1 MFLRE
6 GFARASVDSIA
17 AQAGVSKRTIYN
29 HYGDKE
35 NLFLSVI
42 GDTYD
47 ALISGV
53 VDLMDKYLADLPDD
67 RVEAGIVEFA
77 RAIAM
82 FAART
87 PRRSAMIRL
96 MMAEAPYFPAL
107 REVQARPRSITG
119 AIAERLTK
127 LAARGL
133 LDVPEPVEA
142 ANHLFALTMGQ
153 INNRTLWG
161 ALPVTDDEIN
171 RMATSGAQAF
181 LRAYRPRLGTGFAAR
196 SGVAQCALGILDAV
210 RQQFLGPRQL
220 DGPGQQLRRVVGM
233 PGGQL
238 DLAERHQRARQVARL
253 TETLAQVE
261 RYLQVPHAPRP
272 AARPRSRSRSRG
284 AGAPRSAGTG
294 RPACPGR

>member
-1 MFLRE
+1 VASDTAAQRRSGRASPPRDLRRPGSGRGRPAGGSEHKRAAIVEAALDVFLRE

-17 AQAGVSKRTIYN
+17 AEAGVSKRTIYN

-67 RVEAGIVEFA
+67 QVEAGIVGFS

-181 LRAYRPRLGTGFAAR
+181 LRAYRPG
-196 SGVAQCALGILDAV
+196 
-210 RQQFLGPRQL
+210 
-220 DGPGQQLRRVVGM
+220 
-233 PGGQL
+233 
-238 DLAERHQRARQVARL
+238 
-253 TETLAQVE
+253 
-261 RYLQVPHAPRP
+261 
-272 AARPRSRSRSRG
+272 
-284 AGAPRSAGTG
+284 
-294 RPACPGR
+294 

>member
-1 MFLRE
+1 
-6 GFARASVDSIA
+6 
-17 AQAGVSKRTIYN
+17 VSKRTIYN

-35 NLFLSVI
+35 TLFLSVI

-47 ALISGV
+47 ALIGGV
-53 VDLMDKYLADLPDD
+53 VDLMDKYLTDLPDD
-67 RVEAGIVEFA
+67 QVEAGIVGFS

-107 REVQARPRSITG
+107 RAVQARPRSITA
-119 AIAERLTK
+119 AIAERLIK

-161 ALPVTDDEIN
+161 ALPVTDDEITA
-171 RMATSGAQAF
+171 MATSGGHAF
-181 LRAYRPRLGTGFAAR
+181 LRAYRPR
-196 SGVAQCALGILDAV
+196 
-210 RQQFLGPRQL
+210 
-220 DGPGQQLRRVVGM
+220 
-233 PGGQL
+233 
-238 DLAERHQRARQVARL
+238 
-253 TETLAQVE
+253 
-261 RYLQVPHAPRP
+261 
-272 AARPRSRSRSRG
+272 
-284 AGAPRSAGTG
+284 
-294 RPACPGR
+294 

>member
-1 MFLRE
+1 VASDTAAQRRSGRASPPRDLRRPRSGRGRPAGGSEHKRAAIVEAALDVFLRE

-17 AQAGVSKRTIYN
+17 AEAGVSKRTIYN

-67 RVEAGIVEFA
+67 QVEAGIVGFS

-181 LRAYRPRLGTGFAAR
+181 LRAYRPG
-196 SGVAQCALGILDAV
+196 
-210 RQQFLGPRQL
+210 
-220 DGPGQQLRRVVGM
+220 
-233 PGGQL
+233 
-238 DLAERHQRARQVARL
+238 
-253 TETLAQVE
+253 
-261 RYLQVPHAPRP
+261 
-272 AARPRSRSRSRG
+272 
-284 AGAPRSAGTG
+284 
-294 RPACPGR
+294 

>member
-1 MFLRE
+1 MASESAASRGSVPSRPLPGTARPSSGRGRPAGGSELKRAAIVNAALDVFLRE
-6 GFARASVDSIA
+6 GFARASVDAIA
-17 AQAGVSKRTIYN
+17 AEAGVSKRTIYN

-42 GDTYD
+42 ADTYD
-47 ALISGV
+47 ALIGGV

-67 RVEAGIVEFA
+67 QVEAGIVEFSC
-77 RAIAM
+77 AIAM

-142 ANHLFALTMGQ
+142 SNHLFALTMGQ

-171 RMATSGAQAF
+171 RMATSGAEAF
-181 LRAYRPRLGTGFAAR
+181 LRAYRPR
-196 SGVAQCALGILDAV
+196 
-210 RQQFLGPRQL
+210 
-220 DGPGQQLRRVVGM
+220 
-233 PGGQL
+233 
-238 DLAERHQRARQVARL
+238 
-253 TETLAQVE
+253 
-261 RYLQVPHAPRP
+261 
-272 AARPRSRSRSRG
+272 
-284 AGAPRSAGTG
+284 
-294 RPACPGR
+294 

>member
-1 MFLRE
+1 VASDTAAQRRSGRASPPRDLRRPRSGRGRPAGGSEHKRAAIVEAALDVFLRE

-17 AQAGVSKRTIYN
+17 AEAGVSKRTIYN

-67 RVEAGIVEFA
+67 QVEAGIVGFS

-96 MMAEAPYFPAL
+96 MMAEAPYF
-107 REVQARPRSITG
+107 PRSITG

-181 LRAYRPRLGTGFAAR
+181 LRAYRPG
-196 SGVAQCALGILDAV
+196 
-210 RQQFLGPRQL
+210 
-220 DGPGQQLRRVVGM
+220 
-233 PGGQL
+233 
-238 DLAERHQRARQVARL
+238 
-253 TETLAQVE
+253 
-261 RYLQVPHAPRP
+261 
-272 AARPRSRSRSRG
+272 
-284 AGAPRSAGTG
+284 
-294 RPACPGR
+294 